1 MLVFHGS
8 LYNVPVYKIAVCDD
22 DKETAAQLERYLSDI
37 AAGLRIP
44 SALDMELSDIA
55 VILGNLLDNALDAVP
70 RSADKTL
77 KLDIRYD
84 RQALFIHIEN
94 TYDGIVTCDSGGRLK
109 SRKPSAGPGDHGH
122 GLKNIRRA
130 AEKYNGY
137 VDIAHDGTVFS
148 VTVLLYVKG

>member
-1 MLVFHGS
+1 MRL
-8 LYNVPVYKIAVCDD
+8 
-22 DKETAAQLERYLSDI
+22 
-37 AAGLRIP
+37 P

-94 TYDGIVTCDSGGRLK
+94 TYDGIVICADKDGETLPATRKSGG
-109 SRKPSAGPGDHGH
+109 SHGH
-122 GLKNIRRA
+122 GLKNIARCIAKYDGHMDISHEGSIFSA
-130 AEKYNGY
+130 A
-137 VDIAHDGTVFS
+137 I
-148 VTVLLYVKG
+148 LLYIKNPEGTPSGKMPA